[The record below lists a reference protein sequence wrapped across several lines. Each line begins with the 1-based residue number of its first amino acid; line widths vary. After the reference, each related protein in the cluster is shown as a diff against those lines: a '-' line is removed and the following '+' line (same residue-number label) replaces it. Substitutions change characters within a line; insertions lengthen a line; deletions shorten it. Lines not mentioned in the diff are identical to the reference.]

1 MVKIKDLTVKY
12 PDGTTA
18 VDSITMNINDGE
30 HLALIGAN
38 GAGKSSLILSMVGV
52 LPSDGSV
59 EIDGVRLERST
70 LTEIRRRA
78 GVVFQN
84 PDDQLFLPT
93 IYDDIAFGPRNMG
106 LDEESIRY
114 RVEDRLKLL
123 GIEHLRDRTALKL
136 SGGEKRMAAMAT
148 VLAMKPSVMI
158 LDEPTAFLDPKAR
171 RNLINVLKSLPHTML
186 IATHDLTFAAEVCK
200 RAVVLRRGSVF
211 ADGPT
216 DELLFDDKLM
226 DAAGVESINV
236 YIGDIFNKEVKN
248 G

>member
-1 MVKIKDLTVKY
+1 MVKIKDLTVRY

-18 VDSITMNINDGE
+18 VDDITMNINDGE

-59 EIDGVRLERST
+59 VIDGVRLEKST

-171 RNLINVLKSLPHTML
+171 RNLINVLKSLPHTMM

-216 DELLFDDKLM
+216 DELLFDDELM

-236 YIGDIFNKEVKN
+236 YIGDIFKK
-248 G
+248 

>member
-1 MVKIKDLTVKY
+1 MVKIKDLTVRY

-18 VDSITMNINDGE
+18 VDNITMNINDGE

-59 EIDGVRLERST
+59 EIDGVKLGKST
-70 LTEIRRRA
+70 LTDIRRLA

-106 LDEESIRY
+106 LDEESVRY
-114 RVEDRLKLL
+114 RVEDRLRLL

-186 IATHDLTFAAEVCK
+186 IATHDLTFAAEVCR
-200 RAVVLRRGSVF
+200 RAVVLRKGSVF

-216 DELLFDDKLM
+216 DELLFDDALM
-226 DAAGVESINV
+226 DAAGIESINV
-236 YIGDIFNKEVKN
+236 YIGNIFKK
-248 G
+248 